1 LINKLRAY
9 SLQDG
14 GLDTV
19 EANERLGFPAD
30 LRNYGVGAQ
39 ILSDLGIHRLRLLT
53 NNPRKIAGL
62 GGYGLQVEERVPLVM
77 DAGDH
82 NADYLAV
89 KRDKLGH
96 LFEADTPCTVLAMA
110 VGGQAD
116 TWPQVRRQVESVA
129 HEHGFQ
135 MDALHE
141 PRLLALWDRPQFVWK
156 INPGDRDPFRLIKA
170 LAKIAGTEAL
180 GLMRVPS
187 ERMALHP
194 PQTLERLDRDFTDLE
209 SEQGAG
215 FIETSPVLFF
225 WRHSEQ

>member
-1 LINKLRAY
+1 MHSECLTGDAFGSLRCDCRPQLEAALRQIEAEKEGVVVYLRQEGRGIGLINKLMAY

-30 LRNYGVGAQ
+30 LRDYGVGAQ

-82 NADYLAV
+82 NADYLAA

-96 LFEADTPCTVLAMA
+96 LLEADTPCTVLAMT
-110 VGGQAD
+110 VRGQPD
-116 TWPQVRRQVESVA
+116 TWPEVRQQV
-129 HEHGFQ
+129 
-135 MDALHE
+135 
-141 PRLLALWDRPQFVWK
+141 
-156 INPGDRDPFRLIKA
+156 
-170 LAKIAGTEAL
+170 
-180 GLMRVPS
+180 
-187 ERMALHP
+187 
-194 PQTLERLDRDFTDLE
+194 
-209 SEQGAG
+209 
-215 FIETSPVLFF
+215 
-225 WRHSEQ
+225 